1 MRVKKPLH
9 DVCIIE
15 PYLKVQS
22 AGGILIPRAADDYHE
37 DIGKIVYAGPGR
49 MQDDGTLLPMFVK
62 PGDWVLYSTH
72 GHQVTKIDG
81 KELIVQRQDSIICVM
96 EFEAQDLAAV
106 KEPPY
111 QRAAN
116 AA

>member
-1 MRVKKPLH
+1 MKVKEPLH

-22 AGGILIPRAADDYHE
+22 AGGVLIPRQADDFHE
-37 DIGKIVYAGPGR
+37 DIGKIVYCGPGQMR
-49 MQDDGTLLPMFVK
+49 DDGGLNPMFVK

-81 KELIVQRQDSIICVM
+81 KELIILRQNSIICVM
-96 EFEAQDLAAV
+96 EFELADLAALT
-106 KEPPY
+106 ERPL
-111 QRAAN
+111 RAVHG
-116 AA
+116 

>member
-1 MRVKKPLH
+1 MKVKEPLH

-15 PYLKVQS
+15 PYLKVVS
-22 AGGILIPRAADDYHE
+22 AGGVLIPRQADDYHE
-37 DIGKIVYAGPGR
+37 DIGKIVYAGPGQ
-49 MQDDGTLLPMFVK
+49 MNEDGKVLPMFVK

-81 KELIVQRQDSIICVM
+81 KELIILRQNSIICRM
-96 EFEAQDLAAV
+96 EMEADDLAAL

-111 QRAAN
+111 LQAAN
-116 AA
+116 G